1 MDIITLLT
9 DDHREVNQL
18 FGRFSRASKPETEVE
33 LAKEIIHELSVHAAV
48 EETFVYPLL
57 RAKVADGGR
66 LADRS
71 IEEHKEMKQLLAD
84 MEKVEVGKAGFNRD
98 FEKLTAAV
106 RQHITEEE
114 GEVFPAL
121 KKVTDADLRGKV
133 GTVVK
138 EAKSVVPTH
147 PHPLVPGNATAQ
159 ILAGPW
165 ASLID
170 HVRDLV
176 A

>member
-9 DDHREVNQL
+9 NDHHEVNQL
-18 FGRFSRASKPETEVE
+18 FGRFTRASKRETEGE
-33 LAKEIIHELSVHAAV
+33 LAKEIIHDLSVHAAV
-48 EETFVYPLL
+48 EEAFVYPLV
-57 RAKVADGGR
+57 RAKLPNGSQ

-71 IEEHKEMKQLLAD
+71 IEEHKEMKRVLAD
-84 MEKVEVGKAGFNRD
+84 MEKLEVGKAEFGRKM
-98 FEKLTAAV
+98 EKLTTAV
-106 RQHITEEE
+106 RQHVAEEE

-121 KKVTDADLRGKV
+121 HKATNANLREKV
-133 GTVVK
+133 GIAVK

-147 PHPLVPGNATAQ
+147 PHPMVPGNATAQ
-159 ILAGPW
+159 VLAGPW
-165 ASLID
+165 ASIVD